1 MTIEW
6 NGKRYATKFDPLLLL
21 GLSAFKDGDDYIISG
36 FYDISKLKADHT
48 YDLRDIGAIMAVYG
62 KVTLDDVYVRGLI
75 GKVDGNSSAINY
87 EEAALSLCEDERL
100 RFFCAAVRT
109 LVACATNRETNDETS
124 ITEKVES
131 FEYYPFKYL
140 PHTTSSDDVC
150 K

>member
-48 YDLRDIGAIMAVYG
+48 YDLRDVDTMMAVYG

-75 GKVDGNSSAINY
+75 GKVDDNSSVINY
-87 EEAALSLCEDERL
+87 EEAALSLCGDERL

-109 LVACATNRETNDETS
+109 LIAFAMNRETNDKTN
-124 ITEKVES
+124 ITEKVKA
-131 FEYYPFKYL
+131 FEYHPFKYL
-140 PHTTSSDDVC
+140 PHTTSLDDIC